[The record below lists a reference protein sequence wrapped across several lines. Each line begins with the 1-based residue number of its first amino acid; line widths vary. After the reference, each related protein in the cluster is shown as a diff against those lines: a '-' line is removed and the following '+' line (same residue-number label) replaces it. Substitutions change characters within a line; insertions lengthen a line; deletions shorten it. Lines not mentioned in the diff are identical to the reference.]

1 VVTLAVLLETRALS
15 TLAPQL
21 MRHLGLLLLLLL
33 LLLRRRQRSLPPT
46 RAHAHARRRG
56 GDAFELG
63 VEGGGVAREDSVD
76 GVASFLAVMGG
87 VATDETAAVGGAE
100 EGGGEALAVEFEA
113 FGFFA
118 GASHGVSVVVSVVV
132 VVVVVVGVVGGVAG
146 GVVGVFFVV
155 DSVRFFG

>member
-21 MRHLGLLLLLLL
+21 MRHLGLLLLLLLL

-132 VVVVVVGVVGGVAG
+132 VVVGVVGGVAG